1 MRNKIVLSGLAILM
15 LSGCTSKGFLEEHS
29 KYSKSQIDAISE
41 TNKESATNYLR
52 DTQIQQDFKYVD
64 LTLSKKLEEALKELS
79 NIEERI
85 YMITDARSNITVPAS
100 INSKLLNINSFT
112 SLKNYIEDTT
122 NHTIEITKNK
132 FVNNR
137 PKIVKV
143 LDKNSIESNFKN
155 LDFKIDSKSSVSE
168 ALNTLS
174 KKINFSI
181 VYKEDLN
188 SDNNLN
194 TNNMNMQDDILSFD
208 SKDFSSEQV
217 RFAGSSVSD
226 FLNYIEKNFNVYTDI
241 NYEDKIIVISKYKTQ
256 LFTVAALNSKITLS
270 DAKIQ
275 NSSGASNNNSGFSSN
290 SGSSNEDS
298 NAVKTNLEMKGVE
311 NFKEELKQFLQDDK
325 GHRLIFN
332 EDSGQI
338 VVKTTN
344 SNMKDIEN
352 IISQFN
358 SHFSTDISVTID
370 IYEFV
375 LNKSFNLGSDVTY
388 TGTKTDIQTD
398 FLSNSIIN
406 AITKV
411 GNKKGVE
418 FDIDSRNEFIR
429 FSKVNTM
436 SQRTSSNIPISVNIG
451 TNENYLA
458 KTSST
463 TTSNTSTTTST
474 DQEISN
480 IYDGYIYTFLP
491 RIIGNEIIL
500 KSEIKI
506 NTTTELK
513 AHTNADGETIYM
525 PKQDIKTLPFHNKIL
540 SGDKLVLGSYTV
552 FEDTKNYKGAAPIE
566 DFVIAGASGKKWI
579 KKEIIVVVSV
589 NRAN

>member
-1 MRNKIVLSGLAILM
+1 MKKNIILSSLAIL
-15 LSGCTSKGFLEEHS
+15 LLTGCTTKGFLEEHS
-29 KYSKSQIDAISE
+29 KYSKKQIDSLHE
-41 TNKESATNYLR
+41 TNKDSATNYLKNN
-52 DTQIQQDFKYVD
+52 QIEQSVKYVD
-64 LTLSKKLEEALKELS
+64 LTLSKKLEDILNELS
-79 NIEERI
+79 GIEDRI
-85 YMITDARSNITVPAS
+85 YMIADTRSNISVPAS
-100 INSKLLNINSFT
+100 INSKLLNINNFT

-122 NHTIEITKNK
+122 NHTIEVTKNK

-155 LDFKIDSKSSVSE
+155 LDFKIDSKSSVSS

-188 SDNNLN
+188 SDAGSA
-194 TNNMNMQDDILSFD
+194 NMNLQDDILSFD
-208 SKDFSSEQV
+208 SKNFSSEEV

-226 FLNYIEKNFNVYTDI
+226 FLNYIEKNFDVYTDI

-275 NSSGASNNNSGFSSN
+275 SSSTGGNSSGMSSN
-290 SGSSNEDS
+290 SNSNETDT
-298 NAVKTNLEMKGVE
+298 NAVKNNLEMKGVE
-311 NFKEELKQFLQDDK
+311 HFKEELKMFLQDDK
-325 GHRLIFN
+325 GHKLIFN
-332 EDSGQI
+332 EDVGQV

-358 SHFSTDISVTID
+358 AHYSTDISVTID

-375 LNKSFNLGSDVTY
+375 LNKSYNLGSDVSY
-388 TGTKTDIQTD
+388 SGSKTHIDTN
-398 FLSNSIIN
+398 FLNSSIIN

-411 GNKKGVE
+411 GNKQVE
-418 FDIDSRNEFIR
+418 FSIDSNNEFIR
-429 FSKVNTM
+429 FSKVNTI

-463 TTSNTSTTTST
+463 TTSNTSTTTSR

-491 RIIGNEIIL
+491 RLIGNEVIL
-500 KSEIKI
+500 KSELKI

-513 AHTNADGETIYM
+513 THTNPDGETIYM

-566 DFVIAGASGKKWI
+566 DFIIAGSSGKKWI

-589 NRAN
+589 NRVN